1 MRTCEICGMSVE
13 RKPDRRFAWSLRTGK
28 AVLVDDVLVSAG
40 QSATL
45 KALPGCSGA
54 QRQTADGRPARIR
67 FGAFI
72 RLAGARVVLRM
83 TPSGRSTDD
92 EGNAAVFPDEQSAQR
107 RVEQFLPQ
115 LEQQYPGSDIWT
127 APL

>member
-1 MRTCEICGMSVE
+1 MSVE
-13 RKPDRRFAWSLRTGK
+13 RKPDRRFAWSLRAGR

-45 KALPGCSGA
+45 KALPGCGGA
-54 QRQTADGRPARIR
+54 QRQTADGTPARIR
-67 FGAFI
+67 YGAFI
-72 RLAGARVVLRM
+72 RPAGTREVHRM

-92 EGNAAVFPDEQSAQR
+92 EVNAAVFPDEQAARR
-107 RVEQFLPQ
+107 RVEQFRQQ
-115 LEQQYPGSDIWT
+115 LEQQYPGCDIWT

>member
-1 MRTCEICGMSVE
+1 MSVE
-13 RKPDRRFAWSLRTGK
+13 RKPDRRFAWSLRIGK
-28 AVLVDDVLVSAG
+28 AVVVDDVLVSAG

-54 QRQTADGRPARIR
+54 QRQTTDGRPARVR
-67 FGAFI
+67 HGAFI
-72 RLAGARVVLRM
+72 RLAGAREVLRM

-92 EGNAAVFPDEQSAQR
+92 EENAAVFPDEQSAQR